1 MSLVEN
7 YGWSSN
13 KPELSHHYLLPIV
26 LKGLRKYKV
35 NKLLDIGTGNGATLP
50 IWSQNGFN
58 VSAMEPDKIGF
69 EIASKNVIA
78 DVRQLGCS
86 DILPLDWKNNF
97 DGIVSLEVVEH
108 MFDPMQLAVTS
119 YNALAKDG
127 ILIITTPYH
136 GYIKNLFL
144 SIFNKW
150 DFHHHP
156 NKCGGHIKFWSRK
169 TILDLFTQN
178 GFQFLHFN
186 GAGRIPFLWK
196 SMVLTFKKK

>member
-13 KPELSHHYLLPIV
+13 KPERSHHYLLPIV
-26 LKGLRKYKV
+26 LKNLRKYKV
-35 NKLLDIGTGNGATLP
+35 NRLLDIRTGNGATLP
-50 IWSQNGFN
+50 IWNKNGFK

-69 EIASKNVIA
+69 EIASKNVNA

-97 DGIVSLEVVEH
+97 DGIVSLEVIEH
-108 MFDPMQLAVTS
+108 MFDPMQLAITS
-119 YNALAKDG
+119 FSALAKDG
-127 ILIITTPYH
+127 ILIVTTPYH

-156 NKCGGHIKFWSRK
+156 I
-169 TILDLFTQN
+169 
-178 GFQFLHFN
+178 
-186 GAGRIPFLWK
+186 GAEATLNFGLRQQ
-196 SMVLTFKKK
+196 